1 MDETNKSTDGLLEG
15 KFSVCRDSI
24 FIKSQD
30 YFQRIRFASMLY
42 LEASGSYCNICLACG
57 TRLTVSFTLSQVLQR
72 LPEEMFVRVHRSFIV
87 NMEYI
92 DSYIGNLFYING
104 NAIPIGRSYRKDL
117 LERLNILGSV

>member
-1 MDETNKSTDGLLEG
+1 MDGTNKSTDGLPGE
-15 KFSVCRDSI
+15 KFSVCRDSV

-30 YFQRIRFASMLY
+30 YFRRIRFASMLY

-57 TRLTVSFTLSQVLQR
+57 TRLTVSFTLSQVWEH
-72 LPEEMFVRVHRSFIV
+72 LPQEVFARVHRSFIV

-92 DSYIGNLFYING
+92 DSYIGNIFYING
-104 NAIPIGRSYRKDL
+104 NAIPIGRSYRKEV